1 MMVVK
6 WIYSEDDDS
15 ASLDEEL
22 EDWWRGAIVIV

>member
-6 WIYSEDDDS
+6 WISSEDDDS